1 MLKSHWRLI
10 SRAERVIDNALIFGA
25 FFLSYYARDML
36 LQASITFPIL
46 TPDGIQIL
54 APIEEY
60 LIVLGC
66 GLPLFNAILSILG
79 GYRSMR
85 FSSYVRILRVPVFTS
100 LLVFLCL
107 GSVLYLLKLDLS
119 RSFVG
124 LFCVLSG
131 VGLFLLRVLV
141 LVLLRFFRVRGKN
154 YRNLLVVGTGDQA
167 RRIHQE
173 IAKNSELGVRVIGF
187 VTTSKDSSSD
197 SNDSAVYDLAARV
210 IAGPASFETALKRH
224 AVDEVL
230 FTDVV
235 EHFQIVKQLAEIAV
249 EEGVRV
255 ALAADLFSLNIFK
268 SEVSYLGGTPLVHY
282 HPSPAAM
289 SSSSLVAKR
298 MMDVV
303 VSAGLLLL
311 LSPFL
316 LFVALAIRLDSTG
329 PVFFRQRRVGLNG
342 RTFILL
348 KFRSMVNEAEK
359 MLDALKEQNEMSGP
373 AFKIRNDPRI
383 TRVGRL
389 LRRYSIDE
397 LPQLINV
404 LRGDMSLVGPRPPLP
419 EEVSQYIRKQRKR
432 LSMRPGLTC
441 TWQVSGRNEIP
452 DFENWAK
459 LDLEYI
465 DNWSLWT
472 DIKLLFQTIPAV
484 LGGVGAR

>member
-1 MLKSHWRLI
+1 MLKSNWRII
-10 SRAERVIDNALIFGA
+10 SRIERIIDNALIVAA
-25 FFLSYYARDML
+25 FFLSYYARDVL
-36 LQASITFPIL
+36 LEASITFPFL
-46 TPDGIQIL
+46 APMSTQVL
-54 APIEEY
+54 APIEDY

-66 GLPLFNAILSILG
+66 GLPLFNAILSLLG

-85 FSSYVRILRVPVFTS
+85 FSSYLRVLRVPVITS
-100 LLVFLCL
+100 LLVFFCL

-124 LFCVLSG
+124 LFCATSG
-131 VGLFLLRVLV
+131 IGLFLLRVS
-141 LVLLRFFRVRGKN
+141 VLLCLRYFRVRGKN
-154 YRNLLVVGTGDQA
+154 FRNLLVVGTGDQA
-167 RRIHQE
+167 RGAHHE
-173 IAKNSELGVRVIGF
+173 IARNSELGIRVVGF
-187 VTTSKDSSSD
+187 VSTCKHPGDEGH
-197 SNDSAVYDLAARV
+197 DSAVYDLAARV
-210 IAGPASFETALKRH
+210 VATPETFERALKRH

-235 EHFQIVKQLAEIAV
+235 ERYLVVKELAEIAV

-255 ALAADLFSLNIFK
+255 TFAADLFSLNIFK
-268 SEVSYLGGTPLVHY
+268 SEVSYLGNTPLVHY
-282 HPSPAAM
+282 NPSPAAV
-289 SSSSLVAKR
+289 SSSSLLAKR
-298 MMDVV
+298 IIDVT
-303 VSAGLLLL
+303 VSATLLLV

-316 LFVALAIRLDSTG
+316 LLVAAIIRLDSKG

-348 KFRSMVNEAEK
+348 KFRSMIDGAES
-359 MLDALKEQNEMSGP
+359 MLGNLKEQNEMSGP
-373 AFKIRNDPRI
+373 AFKIKNDPRI
-383 TRVGRL
+383 TRIGGT

-404 LRGDMSLVGPRPPLP
+404 FRGDMSLVGPRPPIP
-419 EEVSQYIRKQRKR
+419 EEASQYMRRQRKR

-452 DFENWAK
+452 DFDHWAQ

-472 DIKLLFQTIPAV
+472 DLKLLVQTIPAV
-484 LGGVGAR
+484 LSGSGAR